1 MCFYCAPLRVDPTP
15 FIYFF
20 VFFFKWKRQ
29 TKKEE
34 ILWNSRENEPSHARH
49 RPTVRFFCFFFKI
62 DEKKLTKKKQKKI
75 GTRAVSAEKV
85 TLYCII
91 IFCFL
96 ISSSF
101 FFSFFSTLVVG
112 FQLIGRPV
120 VERPRGSCRRFCCCC
135 FVLFVCFF
143 CLSGA
148 VYESLIDDGVN
159 YAPSR
164 YAPATLVPVPFIRD
178 FSISQCCF
186 FLVVVVVREPFRPTR
201 KAAVCPTIRFVE
213 RKKNDRKMAR
223 AAICC
228 PHVQL

>member
-1 MCFYCAPLRVDPTP
+1 MRPSASIRRPL
-15 FIYFF
+15 FIFL
-20 VFFFKWKRQ
+20 FFFSNGNAKQ
-29 TKKEE
+29 KKKKFFG
-34 ILWNSRENEPSHARH
+34 ILEKTSRVTLDIDR
-49 RPTVRFFCFFFKI
+49 RFVFFCFFFKI
-62 DEKKLTKKKQKKI
+62 DEKKLKQKKI